1 MPTFKYV
8 ATDPAGNRQTGVMN
22 AVSAIRVR
30 NDLMNRDLQP
40 VEVKLRRKFTQIEIT
55 KKKVKPAD
63 LMNFSR
69 QLAAFLRAGIPIL
82 DALEALSVDMDS
94 AVLKQVVIDMADA
107 LRAGST
113 LSDAMAQH
121 AGLFPSYYV
130 GILRSAELTGN
141 LDTVLDQL
149 ALYIERDVE
158 AKRAIKSALTYPIV
172 IMFMAMI
179 TVVVLVVYVLPK
191 FETFFQSFDAKLPLP
206 TRVLLGFS
214 RFLTAW
220 WMVIGA
226 ILIVLVGLGVSYF
239 RTRRGRLTRD
249 KMMLGFPV
257 VGDVVRYSVVERFC
271 RILGSMLRAGVP
283 VPDALAAASEGTNNL
298 VFEEKLAQA
307 NAAVLRGE
315 GLSEPLA
322 ETHLFPGA
330 AQQMLRV
337 GEESGTLDR
346 QLDLAA
352 DFYQGELE
360 YKLKR
365 LTSLFEPT
373 VIVVMGLIVGFVAVA
388 LVSAMYGIFNQV
400 NLQ

>member
-1 MPTFKYV
+1 
-8 ATDPAGNRQTGVMN
+8 
-22 AVSAIRVR
+22 
-30 NDLMNRDLQP
+30 
-40 VEVKLRRKFTQIEIT
+40 
-55 KKKVKPAD
+55 
-63 LMNFSR
+63 
-69 QLAAFLRAGIPIL
+69 
-82 DALEALSVDMDS
+82 
-94 AVLKQVVIDMADA
+94 
-107 LRAGST
+107 
-113 LSDAMAQH
+113 
-121 AGLFPSYYV
+121 
-130 GILRSAELTGN
+130 
-141 LDTVLDQL
+141 
-149 ALYIERDVE
+149 
-158 AKRAIKSALTYPIV
+158 
-172 IMFMAMI
+172 MAMI
-179 TVVVLVVYVLPK
+179 TVMVLVVYVLPK

-206 TRVLLGFS
+206 ARMLLGFS
-214 RFLTAW
+214 RFLTEW

-226 ILIVLVGLGVSYF
+226 ILIVVVGLGVAYF
-239 RTRRGRLTRD
+239 RTGRGRLMRH
-249 KMMLGFPV
+249 KMMLRFPV

-283 VPDALAAASEGTNNL
+283 VPDALTAATEGTNNL
-298 VFEEKLAQA
+298 VFERKLAQA

-330 AQQMLRV
+330 AEQMLRV

-400 NLQ
+400 NLQRHRRRGRAVRGVRPWWSSS

>member
-1 MPTFKYV
+1 
-8 ATDPAGNRQTGVMN
+8 
-22 AVSAIRVR
+22 
-30 NDLMNRDLQP
+30 
-40 VEVKLRRKFTQIEIT
+40 
-55 KKKVKPAD
+55 
-63 LMNFSR
+63 
-69 QLAAFLRAGIPIL
+69 
-82 DALEALSVDMDS
+82 
-94 AVLKQVVIDMADA
+94 VLKQVVVDMADS

-121 AGLFPSYYV
+121 SGLFPSYYV

-158 AKRAIKSALTYPIV
+158 AKRAVKSALTYPIV

-206 TRVLLGFS
+206 TRMLLGFS
-214 RFLTAW
+214 RFLTNW
-220 WMVIGA
+220 WMVIGV
-226 ILIVLVGLGVSYF
+226 ILIVVVGLGIAFF
-239 RTRRGRLTRD
+239 RTGRGRLMRH

-298 VFEEKLAQA
+298 VFEERLALA
-307 NAAVLRGE
+307 NAAVLQGE
-315 GLSEPLA
+315 GLAEPLA